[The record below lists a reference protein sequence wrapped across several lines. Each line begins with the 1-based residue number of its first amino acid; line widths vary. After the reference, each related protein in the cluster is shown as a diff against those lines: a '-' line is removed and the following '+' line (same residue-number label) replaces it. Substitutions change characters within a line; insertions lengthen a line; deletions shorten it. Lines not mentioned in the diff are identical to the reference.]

1 MVRNKR
7 RRYHGVMR
15 VALAQIDCVLGDVDE
30 NLRRAREVV
39 AEAKDKGADLVVF
52 PELSLAGYALEE
64 LSNEV
69 AIEAQSEPIISL
81 AEEAGE
87 TAVVVGFCEEGRG
100 FHVYNSVAYL
110 EGGSV
115 LHVHRKLYL
124 PNYRIYEERKH
135 YNPGQSLRA
144 FDTRLGRMAM
154 LICNDAWQPFLPF
167 IAVQDGAQ
175 VLIIPAN
182 SGLYPYP
189 NLLDTKEYWRDIT
202 RFYARMLESFVI
214 FVNRIGEQE
223 DLVFLGYSHVVDP
236 WGNVVA
242 EGPGRKEALIT
253 ADIDLDN
260 VRRRRREVPLV
271 KEARLALLS
280 RELNRLAEEGGDL

>member
-1 MVRNKR
+1 
-7 RRYHGVMR
+7 MR
-15 VALAQIDCVLGDVDE
+15 VALAQIDCLLGDVDE
-30 NLRRAREVV
+30 NLRRAKEIIAR
-39 AEAKDKGADLVVF
+39 AKSEGADLIVF
-52 PELSLAGYALEE
+52 PELSLAGYALRE

-69 AIEAQSEPIISL
+69 AIEAQSEPIVSL

-87 TAVVVGFCEEGRG
+87 TGVVVGFCEEGRG
-100 FHVYNSVAYL
+100 FHTYNSAAYL
-110 EGGSV
+110 EGGSL
-115 LHVHRKLYL
+115 LHLHRKLYL

-154 LICNDAWQPFLPF
+154 LICNDAWQPCLPF

-182 SGLYPYP
+182 SGVYPYP
-189 NLLDTKEYWRDIT
+189 ELLDTREYWRDIT
-202 RFYARMLESFVI
+202 RFYARMLESYVI
-214 FVNRIGEQE
+214 FVNRVGEE
-223 DLVFLGYSHVVDP
+223 EGLVFLGYSHVVDP
-236 WGNVVA
+236 WGRVVV
-242 EGPGRKEALIT
+242 EGPANEEALIT

-280 RELNRLAEEGGDL
+280 KELNRLAEEGGDL

>member
-1 MVRNKR
+1 
-7 RRYHGVMR
+7 MR
-15 VALAQIDCVLGDVDE
+15 VALAQIDCLLGDIDE

-52 PELSLAGYALEE
+52 PELSLAGYALRE

-81 AEEAGE
+81 AQEAGE
-87 TAVVVGFCEEGRG
+87 MGVVVGFCEEGRG
-100 FHVYNSVAYL
+100 FHIYNSAAYL
-110 EGGSV
+110 ERGSL
-115 LHVHRKLYL
+115 LHLHRKLYL

-175 VLIIPAN
+175 VLIIPAA
-182 SGLYPYP
+182 SGRYPYP
-189 NLLDTKEYWRDIT
+189 KLLDTKEYWRDIT
-202 RFYARMLESFVI
+202 RFYARMLESYVV
-214 FVNRIGEQE
+214 FVNRVGKQE
-223 DLVFLGYSHVVDP
+223 DLLFLGYSHVVDP
-236 WGNVVA
+236 WGQVVA
-242 EGPGRKEALIT
+242 EGPGQEEALIT
-253 ADIDLDN
+253 ADIYLDN
-260 VRRRRREVPLV
+260 VRQRRREVPLV

>member
-1 MVRNKR
+1 
-7 RRYHGVMR
+7 MR
-15 VALAQIDCVLGDVDE
+15 VALAQIDCILGDVDK
-30 NLRRAREVV
+30 NLRRAKEVIE
-39 AEAKDKGADLVVF
+39 EAKNRGADLVVF
-52 PELSLAGYALEE
+52 PELSLAGYALGE

-69 AIEAQSEPIISL
+69 AIEAKSEPLISL
-81 AEEAGE
+81 ADEAEE

-100 FHVYNSVAYL
+100 FHVYNSAAYL
-110 EGGSV
+110 QGGSL

-144 FDTRLGRMAM
+144 FDTGLGRMAM
-154 LICNDAWQPFLPF
+154 LICNDAWQPCLPF

-182 SGLYPYP
+182 SGLYPHP
-189 NLLDTKEYWRDIT
+189 DLLDTREYWRDIT
-202 RFYARMLESFVI
+202 RFYARMLESYVI
-214 FVNRIGEQE
+214 FVNRVGEQE
-223 DLVFLGYSHVVDP
+223 DFVFLGYSHVVDP
-236 WGNVVA
+236 WGRVVA
-242 EGPGRKEALIT
+242 EGPGREEALII
-253 ADIDLDN
+253 ADIDLGN

>member
-1 MVRNKR
+1 V
-7 RRYHGVMR
+7 R
-15 VALAQIDCVLGDVDE
+15 VALAQIECILGDVDE
-30 NLRRAREVV
+30 NLRRAKEVV
-39 AEAKDKGADLVVF
+39 GEAKDRGADLVVF
-52 PELSLAGYALEE
+52 PELSLAGYALGE

-69 AIEAQSEPIISL
+69 AIEAESKPIISL

-100 FHVYNSVAYL
+100 FHLYNSVAYL
-110 EGGSV
+110 EGGSL

-135 YNPGQSLRA
+135 YNPGQSMRA
-144 FDTRLGRMAM
+144 FDTSLGRMAM

-189 NLLDTKEYWRDIT
+189 ELLDTKEYWRDIT
-202 RFYARMLESFVI
+202 RFYARMLESYVV
-214 FVNRIGEQE
+214 FVNRVGEE
-223 DLVFLGYSHVVDP
+223 GDLTFLGYSHVVDP
-236 WGNVVA
+236 WGRVVA
-242 EGPGRKEALIT
+242 EGPGREEALIT
-253 ADIDLDN
+253 ADIDLGN